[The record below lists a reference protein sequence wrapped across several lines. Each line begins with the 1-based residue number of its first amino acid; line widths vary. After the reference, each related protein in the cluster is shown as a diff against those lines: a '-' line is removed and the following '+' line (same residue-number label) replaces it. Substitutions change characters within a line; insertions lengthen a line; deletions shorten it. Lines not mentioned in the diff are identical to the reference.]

1 MQPQAPAINDEIP
14 AYPEDINKAG
24 ASIRRHGLQDNTLYL
39 FMDCGRKPL
48 AFNFDVGR
56 GMTGATDQ
64 WTLKAISEFPLEA
77 TTITSRT

>member
-1 MQPQAPAINDEIP
+1 
-14 AYPEDINKAG
+14 
-24 ASIRRHGLQDNTLYL
+24 
-39 FMDCGRKPL
+39 MDCGRKPL

>member
-1 MQPQAPAINDEIP
+1 MQPQAPAINDEIQ

-24 ASIRRHGLQDNTLYL
+24 DSPPHSLQDNTLYL

-64 WTLKAISEFPLEA
+64 WTLKAISGFPL
-77 TTITSRT
+77 